1 MQNEK
6 LRELSRKFFNRVS
19 NPNEVALYDFLLDYG
34 WVIYDNYQKMS
45 MAQTITTELENR
57 DFEVREIPQNIIDN
71 MAHDLTEHIYDEYR
85 FQSIIDGVIKDYAG
99 DLQEYAVED

>member
-6 LRELSRKFFNRVS
+6 LRELSRKFFDRVS

-45 MAQTITTELENR
+45 MIQLITTELENR
-57 DFEVREIPQNIIDN
+57 DFEVGEIPQNIIDD
-71 MAHDLTEHIYDEYR
+71 MAHDLTERIYDEDR
-85 FQSIIDGVIKDYAG
+85 FSSIIEVVFEDYAG